1 MAKMPKKRVGRE
13 GEEGGGGGGGGRVI
27 WEMSRRTSF
36 FGCDV
41 ALIEKRL
48 HPLNFGSHLIRS
60 QEGSEGDILAVAL
73 LLC

>member
-1 MAKMPKKRVGRE
+1 M
-13 GEEGGGGGGGGRVI
+13 GGGVI
-27 WEMSRRTSF
+27 WEMSRSTSF
-36 FGCDV
+36 FCCDL

-73 LLC
+73 LSC

>member
-1 MAKMPKKRVGRE
+1 MQ
-13 GEEGGGGGGGGRVI
+13 GGGEMGGGVI
-27 WEMSRRTSF
+27 WEMSRSTIF
-36 FGCDV
+36 CDL

-73 LLC
+73 LSC

>member
-1 MAKMPKKRVGRE
+1 MQG
-13 GEEGGGGGGGGRVI
+13 GGGEGGGGI
-27 WEMSRRTSF
+27 WEMSRSTIF
-36 FGCDV
+36 CDL

-73 LLC
+73 LSC

>member
-1 MAKMPKKRVGRE
+1 MQ
-13 GEEGGGGGGGGRVI
+13 GGGGMGGGVI
-27 WEMSRRTSF
+27 WEMSRSTIF
-36 FGCDV
+36 CDL

-73 LLC
+73 LSC

>member
-1 MAKMPKKRVGRE
+1 MEKMPKKHAWWG
-13 GEEGGGGGGGGRVI
+13 GMGGGVI
-27 WEMSRRTSF
+27 WEMSRSTSF
-36 FGCDV
+36 FCCDL

-73 LLC
+73 LSC